1 MAGLPP
7 PGDPIWQ
14 ELIKNPSIQQLLLK
28 ATQRDAPVS
37 EEKLSPERLRYMAD
51 RAVRRAPSAQ
61 WMTGGNPEVVGAKK
75 NLNQARHLDW
85 VIDDMGGAF
94 GGGRSIEE
102 LEKLRDSH
110 RASAINRVPPVEGE
124 AIIAILNNLLNPSIQ
139 QNPLMSRLW

>member
-94 GGGRSIEE
+94 GGGR
-102 LEKLRDSH
+102 
-110 RASAINRVPPVEGE
+110 GE